1 MATELRNPTRLLK
14 SGVDFA
20 QSRDRLWQDLCAWA
34 GQSGRAVYSEDQ
46 LQRLQR
52 DAAEAKLEFLA
63 LDIQIGFDALSAL
76 DLRPSEGWAG
86 YIAAWETERATNAI
100 FRRGEFGLLRGLH
113 AKIGGIL
120 LNSRALPFVL
130 ILPQPT
136 GTYIQM
142 GFMSIAELS
151 VSPFGPDRHEAV
163 ILRQHELPE
172 SPKVRATSDL
182 VPGR

>member
-1 MATELRNPTRLLK
+1 MAAELRNPPRLLK

-20 QSRDRLWQDLCAWA
+20 QSRDRLWDALCGWA
-34 GQSGRAVYSEDQ
+34 GQSGRAIYTEDQ

-52 DAAEAKLEFLA
+52 DAADAKLEFLV
-63 LDIQIGFDALSAL
+63 LDIQIAFDALAAL
-76 DLRPSEGWAG
+76 DNRPKEGWAG
-86 YIAAWETERATNAI
+86 YVAAWETERATNAI

-113 AKIGGIL
+113 AKLGGIL

-142 GFMSIAELS
+142 GWQHIAELS

-163 ILRQHELPE
+163 ILREHALPDSTE
-172 SPKVRATSDL
+172 SRATSL
-182 VPGR
+182 TAPGR